1 MLKKIALEY
10 STLTSRKAKA
20 IKRLDTWIKK
30 TARITSIII
39 GLLSIFLFIV
49 GFIIHLN
56 LLGMIAIIGVIANP
70 FIFTII
76 LHKQKNKVHMMFYC
90 SHKMLL
96 INNKTKNHRYL
107 ICGFLLVSKVCN

>member
-1 MLKKIALEY
+1 MNTYKIFAEKIALEY

-30 TARITSIII
+30 PARITSIII

-76 LHKQKNKVHMMFYC
+76 LHKRKKQNAHDV
-90 SHKMLL
+90 LL
-96 INNKTKNHRYL
+96 LAQDVIDE
-107 ICGFLLVSKVCN
+107 